1 LQDYAATGELTGA
14 MMNWCVRILLSA
26 AFFLITAITL
36 FGAVGHPDAPT
47 KESISRLRIFEEP
60 LQPIG
65 GEPLDTENRELT
77 GALQAYGQ
85 RRSVDDFSSLTRF
98 LERHPK
104 SAWQASL
111 LTSLGTEYYNTA
123 HYSKALAAW
132 QKGWELGRNATE
144 PQAKAVMDRT
154 AGELAY
160 MYARLGRMEELE
172 ALLKSVEGRMF
183 IGAATEKI
191 SGAREGLWNMRHRP
205 EIAFRCGPLA
215 LHRIKA
221 VTGPSLEAD
230 LAIHRSAST
239 RQGMSL
245 SQVMELSRQVG
256 LNYQMAF
263 REKGAAFIVPSVV
276 HWKVGHYAAMT
287 RREGPRFLLQ
297 DPTFGNDAWA
307 TTNALESETSGYF
320 LIPSGP
326 LPSGWRAVDGKEGGT
341 IWGKGVTSNN
351 DPNRTSPDDPKTSP
365 CSGSGGGAGPA
376 PGMAVPSVHL
386 MLVNLNINDTPVGY
400 SPPVGPAVGFTVRY
414 NHREAAQPAT
424 FTYANFGAKWT
435 CDWLSYITDNPQSP
449 SADVNY
455 FVRGG
460 GTKRFTGFDTNAQ
473 RFAPQL
479 YGQARLTRTGTNSYE
494 MAEGNGA
501 RMIFGRSDGASGTS
515 RKIFLTQIIDPFGN
529 TVTLNYD
536 ASLRLTNIVD
546 AIGQATTLS
555 YSNASDSFKITRVT
569 DPFGRF
575 AEFQYDSLGRLTNIT
590 DVIGIKSRFL
600 YEGGGDFINALV
612 TPYGTTSFTRGEAGG
627 TRWMETMYPD
637 GSKERVEYN
646 QSSNLGVPFSEPA
659 GLVPQGV
666 NTFNQWLYARNT
678 YFWSRTACAQAYG
691 DYTKAKIYHWLHE
704 LDLNTT
710 AGVLESIKEPLEG
723 RVWFDYAGQS
733 AALYRGTSDQPRHIG
748 RVLDDSSTQLYTY
761 ERNEFGHVTNSIDPV
776 GRTVSYIYAT
786 NGIDLLEMR
795 MTRAGKNEL
804 LFKATYNA
812 QHQPLTTTDAAG
824 QTTTNTYNARGQLLT
839 TSNPK
844 GETTAYTYNTNGYLI
859 AVDGPLPGTNDTL
872 TATYD
877 TFGRTRTKTD
887 DSGYSITLNYDAL
900 DRVTNIT
907 FPDATFQQV
916 TFNRLDPSIVRDR
929 AGRQTILEHDAMR
942 QLVKRTDA
950 LNRITRFEWCSCG
963 DIKSLTDPMNRTT
976 QWHKDVQGRL
986 TAKEYGDGSRITYH
1000 YERLT
1005 GRRREVID
1013 EKSQVQQFAWNV
1025 DNSLRSVRF
1034 VNPAV
1039 PTPPVSYTYDADYP
1053 RVISHTDLTGIRQFQ
1068 YHPITPIP
1076 ALGAGKLASVDGPLV
1091 NDTMA
1096 FDYDELGRRIAS
1108 SIDGVAHRI
1117 IYDAAQRVIG
1127 ETNAL
1132 GSFSYSY
1139 ESNTMRRLTETFPNG
1154 LVKTWGYEEALH
1166 DFHTKQLT
1174 HQVGASTV
1182 SQFVYERDHAADRI
1196 VTWSQQLGAEPAQV
1210 FALGYDAVDQLLTA
1224 AVTNGGAFAGTFA
1237 YSYDAAGNRLREQ
1250 TLTETNVATYNALNQ
1265 LSVVS
1270 GNNGVARTNEWDARG
1285 RLAAVN
1291 AGNRRT
1297 EFAYDAADQLVSLR
1311 LLTNGIEVS
1320 MRRFVWLDQKLTEER
1335 DAAGVVTKRFFAQ
1348 GVKIESGTNAGIYF
1362 YTRDHLGS
1370 IREVLDANGTVRAR
1384 YTYDPYGRRTRV
1396 SGDLKADFGF
1406 AGMFWSSEAQLS
1418 LTLYRAY
1425 DPQLGRWLSRDPLR
1439 NAEQLE
1445 GPNLYAYVGNNP
1457 INATDP
1463 LGLCCEKEAKD
1474 LADARSPLFTP
1485 GISPVCD
1492 ATKIQVVNA
1501 CSYSIPPSPV
1511 HAQNCQIARQMH
1523 KSLCED
1529 PLQQRYLECLAR
1541 PCGKLPC
1548 GQAGYGGGKL
1558 GRLPDVGGG
1567 IGPGEIDTSEP
1578 VATASTSR
1586 PAERNAAD
1594 RVSYNADPA
1603 YVE

>member
-1 LQDYAATGELTGA
+1 
-14 MMNWCVRILLSA
+14 M
-26 AFFLITAITL
+26 TL
-36 FGAVGHPDAPT
+36 FGAAVRSAAPS
-47 KESISRLRIFEEP
+47 KESIARLRVFEEP
-60 LQPIG
+60 LVAWGVEPS
-65 GEPLDTENRELT
+65 GEENEALA
-77 GALQAYGQ
+77 GALQAYG
-85 RRSVDDFSSLTRF
+85 RRKSADDFSSLTQF
-98 LERHPK
+98 LEQHPK

-132 QKGWELGRNATE
+132 RQSWELGKSATE
-144 PQAKAVMDRT
+144 PGAKAVMDRT
-154 AGELAY
+154 VGELAY

-172 ALLKSVEGRMF
+172 ALLKSVEGRTY
-183 IGAATEKI
+183 IGSATEKI

-205 EIAFRCGPLA
+205 EVAFRCGPLA

-239 RQGMSL
+239 QRGMSL
-245 SQVMELSRQVG
+245 PQVVELSRQVG

-263 REKGAAFIVPSVV
+263 REKSAAFIVPAVV

-287 RREGPRFLLQ
+287 KRDGHRFLLQ

-326 LPSGWRAVDGKEGGT
+326 LPSGWRAVDGKEGET

-376 PGMAVPSVHL
+376 PGMGVPSVHL

-449 SADVNY
+449 VADVNY

-479 YGQARLTRTGTNSYE
+479 YGQARLTRTGADSYE

-501 RMIFGRSDGASGTS
+501 RMIFGRSDGASGTA
-515 RKIFLTQIIDPFGN
+515 RKIFLTQVIDPFGN

-600 YEGGGDFINALV
+600 YEGSGDFINALV
-612 TPYGTTSFTRGEAGG
+612 TPYGTTSFTRGDAGS
-627 TRWMETMYPD
+627 TRWMETTYPD

-646 QSSNLGVPFSEPA
+646 QGNNLGVPFSEPA
-659 GLVPQGV
+659 SLVPQGV

-691 DYTKAKIYHWLHE
+691 DYSKARIYHWLHE

-723 RVWFDYAGQS
+723 RVWFDYPGQS
-733 AALYRGTSDQPRHIG
+733 AALYRGTSDKPRHIG

-761 ERNEFGHVTNSIDPV
+761 ERNEFGQVTNSIDPM
-776 GRTVSYIYAT
+776 GRTFSYLYAT
-786 NGIDLLEMR
+786 NGIDLLEVR
-795 MTRAGKNEL
+795 MTRAGKNER
-804 LFKATYNA
+804 LFRATYNA
-812 QHQPLTTTDAAG
+812 QHLPLTQTDAAG

-844 GETTAYTYNTNGYLI
+844 GETITYTYNTNGYLV
-859 AVDGPLPGTNDTL
+859 AVDGPLPDTNDTF
-872 TATYD
+872 TTTYD
-877 TFGRTRTKTD
+877 GFGRTRTKTD
-887 DSGYSITLNYDAL
+887 VSGYTVTFSYDAL
-900 DRVTNIT
+900 DRLTNMAFPDGT
-907 FPDATFQQV
+907 FPSV
-916 TFNRLDPSIVRDR
+916 VSNRLDPSIVRDR
-929 AGRQTILEHDAMR
+929 AGRQTLLEHDAMR
-942 QLVKRTDA
+942 QLVKQTDA
-950 LNRITRFEWCSCG
+950 LNRITRYEWCSCG

-986 TAKEYGDGSRITYH
+986 TAKEYGDGSRITYN

-1005 GRRREVID
+1005 GRWREVID
-1013 EKSQVQQFAWNV
+1013 EKSQIQQFAWNT
-1025 DNSLRSVRF
+1025 DDSLRAVRF
-1034 VNPAV
+1034 VNAAL
-1039 PTPPVSYTYDADYP
+1039 PTAAVSYTYDADYL
-1053 RVISHTDLTGIRQFQ
+1053 RVSSRTDQTGLTQFQ
-1068 YHPITPIP
+1068 YHPITPMP
-1076 ALGAGKLASVDGPLV
+1076 ALGAGKLASIDGPLA
-1091 NDTMA
+1091 NDTIA
-1096 FDYDELGRRIAS
+1096 FEHDELGRRIVN
-1108 SIDGVAHRI
+1108 SINGVAHRFT
-1117 IYDAAQRVIG
+1117 YDAAYRVIG

-1132 GSFSYSY
+1132 GSFSYNY
-1139 ESNTMRRLTETFPNG
+1139 ESNTMRRLSETFPNG
-1154 LVKTWGYEEALH
+1154 LVKTWGYEDALH

-1174 HQVGASTV
+1174 HQVGATTV

-1196 VTWSQQLGAEPAQV
+1196 TTWSQQLGAEPARV
-1210 FALGYDAVDQLLTA
+1210 FALGYDAADQLLSA
-1224 AVTNGGAFAGTFA
+1224 AVTNAGAFAGNFV
-1237 YSYDAAGNRLREQ
+1237 YSYDAAGNRLREE

-1270 GNNGVARTNEWDARG
+1270 GNGGVTRTNEWDARG

-1291 AGNRRT
+1291 AGNQRT
-1297 EFAYDAADQLVSLR
+1297 EFAYDGADQLVSLR
-1311 LLTNGIEVS
+1311 LLINGAEVS
-1320 MRRFVWLDQKLTEER
+1320 QRRFVWLDRRLSEER
-1335 DAAGVVTKRFFAQ
+1335 DAVGAVTKRFFPQ
-1348 GVKIESGTNAGIYF
+1348 GVKIESGTNAGLYF

-1370 IREVLDANGTVRAR
+1370 IREVLDAGGAVRAR
-1384 YTYDPYGRRTRV
+1384 YNYDPFGRQTLV
-1396 SGDLKADFGF
+1396 DGVPLADFGF

-1439 NAEQLE
+1439 NAEQAE
-1445 GPNLYAYVGNNP
+1445 GPNLYAYVRNNP
-1457 INATDP
+1457 INAVDP
-1463 LGLCCEKEAKD
+1463 LGLCCEKEQAD
-1474 LADARSPLFTP
+1474 LTAARSSIFTP
-1485 GISPVCD
+1485 GLSQMCD
-1492 ATKIQVVNA
+1492 ITKMEVITA
-1501 CSYSIPPSPV
+1501 CSANYPNMYQAMSC
-1511 HAQNCQIARQMH
+1511 NDARLRH
-1523 KSLCED
+1523 RTLCEE
-1529 PLQQRYLECLAR
+1529 PLERRWLECLTR

-1548 GQAGYGGGKL
+1548 VKVGVGGGKI
-1558 GRLPDVGGG
+1558 GGFPDVSGD
-1567 IGPGEIDTSEP
+1567 IGSGDDGSESDGSY
-1578 VATASTSR
+1578 STGR
-1586 PAERNAAD
+1586 PAERSAATGPPHSSGLGGEYQ
-1594 RVSYNADPA
+1594 R
-1603 YVE
+1603 